1 MDAILDRLKTEA
13 QLAKNGNLPI
23 LERSFD
29 LAIAEIERLQEAKR
43 RALAIADERS
53 KENVALRAA
62 LKPFADI
69 ADLVNHTDRRDG
81 ERVYELPRK
90 PGGAGYFTLVREDFR
105 RAARAY
111 GPVDLRIT
119 QPKPLAVEQ
128 CARAKEGAK

>member
-1 MDAILDRLKTEA
+1 MPALEDFGLNTKELLVEQNRETMGKLIAAEKT
-13 QLAKNGNLPI
+13 
-23 LERSFD
+23 
-29 LAIAEIERLQEAKR
+29 IERLRDAKR

-128 CARAKEGAK
+128 KGDKS

>member
-43 RALAIADERS
+43 RALAIA

-128 CARAKEGAK
+128 KGDKS